1 MSTTILNCHGG
12 GSLGMFEI
20 GFILRLDEL
29 RILPTV
35 NAAVG
40 VSVGALTVA
49 LIGKYRDNWNEAIKV
64 CLKIKGNRD
73 IYDREINIP
82 TAIFQGM
89 CGSQSILDPKGL
101 YSILDIEFLGM
112 IFNKFVIPVYVCATE
127 LEDKTYIDGGWG
139 LNFPI
144 KVSLE
149 LQPDKLINL
158 GCSPDA
164 SESVFKVFSGED
176 NVIKSLIASAGVP
189 ILFPP
194 MTEDGVK
201 KKSFIDYAIRL
212 AQVTQDCFEELD
224 WTMLD
229 LYLRLNEYQGKKIK
243 VLDGYPKVAL
253 GHSFLDFSHVEEDID
268 KGYQFAKEYLTD
280 EILEAFLR

>member
-1 MSTTILNCHGG
+1 
-12 GSLGMFEI
+12 MFEV
-20 GFILRLDEL
+20 GFIKRLDEL
-29 RILPTV
+29 GILKTV

-40 VSVGALTVA
+40 VSVGALNVA

-64 CLKIKGNRD
+64 CLKIKSNKD

-82 TAIFQGM
+82 TAIWQGV

-101 YSILDIEFLGM
+101 YKILNTEFM
-112 IFNKFVIPVYVCATE
+112 DMKFNNFVIPVYVCATE
-127 LEDKTYIDGGWG
+127 LEEKTHIDGGWG

-144 KVSLE
+144 KASLE

-158 GCSPDA
+158 GCSPDM
-164 SESVFKVFSGED
+164 SKSVFKVFSGED
-176 NVIKSLIASAGVP
+176 NVIKSLVASAGVP

-194 MTEDGVK
+194 MIEDGVK
-201 KKSFIDYAIRL
+201 KKSFINYAIRL

-229 LYLRLNEYQGKKIK
+229 LFLKLNEYQGKKIK
-243 VLDGYPKVAL
+243 VIDGYPKVAL
-253 GHSFLDFSHVEEDID
+253 GHSFLDFSHVEEDIN
-268 KGYQFAKEYLTD
+268 KGYEFAKDTLPPEV
-280 EILEAFLR
+280 IEAFLR

>member
-1 MSTTILNCHGG
+1 MNTILNCHGG
-12 GSLGMFEI
+12 GSLGMFEV
-20 GFILRLDEL
+20 GFIKRLDEL
-29 RILPTV
+29 GILKTV

-40 VSVGALTVA
+40 VSVGALNVA

-64 CLKIKGNRD
+64 CLKIKSNKD

-82 TAIFQGM
+82 TAIWQGV

-101 YSILDIEFLGM
+101 YKILNTEFM
-112 IFNKFVIPVYVCATE
+112 DMKFNNFVIPVYVCATE
-127 LEDKTYIDGGWG
+127 LEEKTHIDGGWG

-144 KVSLE
+144 KASLE

-158 GCSPDA
+158 GCSPDM
-164 SESVFKVFSGED
+164 SKSVFKVFSGED
-176 NVIKSLIASAGVP
+176 NVIKSLVASAGVP

-194 MTEDGVK
+194 MIEDGVK
-201 KKSFIDYAIRL
+201 KKSFINYAIRL

-229 LYLRLNEYQGKKIK
+229 LFLKLNEYQGKKIK
-243 VLDGYPKVAL
+243 VIDGYPKVAL
-253 GHSFLDFSHVEEDID
+253 GHSFLDFSHVEEDIN
-268 KGYQFAKEYLTD
+268 KGYEFAKDTLPPEV
-280 EILEAFLR
+280 IEAFLR